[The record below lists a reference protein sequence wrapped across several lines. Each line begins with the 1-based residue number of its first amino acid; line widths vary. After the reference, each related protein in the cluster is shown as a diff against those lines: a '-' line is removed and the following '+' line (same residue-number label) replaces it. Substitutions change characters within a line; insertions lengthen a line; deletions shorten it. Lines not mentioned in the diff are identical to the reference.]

1 MILDIDPDD
10 LEDIDVNIDCD
21 DCDDNDDDNNDDINI
36 NIDCDDCDDNDDDNN
51 DHDDVTYVYQ
61 PVYTQPALEQT
72 VRRRLIM
79 NQRLAISIILPYN
92 HILPQK

>member
-1 MILDIDPDD
+1 MIADD
-10 LEDIDVNIDCD
+10 LDDININIDCD

-61 PVYTQPALEQT
+61 PVYAQPACTSSKQ
-72 VRRRLIM
+72 VQRRLIM